1 MQKTVM
7 SPLPGLPHLPDPG
20 GEEGAVLGP
29 EAAGL
34 RVRGLHGAGREEG
47 TGGGGRD
54 DSGTESSD
62 SKVHMMNSLLTIY

>member
-1 MQKTVM
+1 MM
-7 SPLPGLPHLPDPG
+7 SPSPGLPDLPDPG

-29 EAAGL
+29 EAPGFS
-34 RVRGLHGAGREEG
+34 VRSLHGGEEDA
-47 TGGGGRD
+47 GGRD